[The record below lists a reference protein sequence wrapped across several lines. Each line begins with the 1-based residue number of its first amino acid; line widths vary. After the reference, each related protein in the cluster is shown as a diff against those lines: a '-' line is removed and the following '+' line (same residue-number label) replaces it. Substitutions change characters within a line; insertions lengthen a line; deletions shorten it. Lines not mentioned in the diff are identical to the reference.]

1 MGDTTDI
8 KSTLMYGTNN
18 KIRPYFYAYERSE
31 EERKS
36 SHNESDLGGEIV
48 GTEVTGL
55 WKKLLFLF
63 FLCVKGGFF
72 SESAMRFL
80 DLQIS
85 KKKFQKA
92 ILSLKFQ
99 FPAKNS
105 KQQIQIS
112 SSG

>member
-48 GTEVTGL
+48 GTEVTG
-55 WKKLLFLF
+55 
-63 FLCVKGGFF
+63 
-72 SESAMRFL
+72 
-80 DLQIS
+80 
-85 KKKFQKA
+85 
-92 ILSLKFQ
+92 
-99 FPAKNS
+99 P
-105 KQQIQIS
+105 
-112 SSG
+112 

>member
-1 MGDTTDI
+1 MLSILSLTKQYGI
-8 KSTLMYGTNN
+8 TL
-18 KIRPYFYAYERSE
+18 
-31 EERKS
+31 
-36 SHNESDLGGEIV
+36 
-48 GTEVTGL
+48 TEDYWSKHT
-55 WKKLLFLF
+55 
-63 FLCVKGGFF
+63 KGGFF

-85 KKKFQKA
+85 KKKIFRKA
-92 ILSLKFQ
+92 ILSLKFK